1 MNQAMKPK
9 MLTTDA
15 AEYLQVSLNFI
26 HKLIKKNGLA
36 YEKSQNKLFFGH
48 STSKELFKIK
58 IRPCVISSHVVK
70 GGVGKT
76 TIIASLAIRLC
87 TYGLRILVIDL
98 DQQGNLTKMF
108 NVDVQ
113 EKPVM
118 IDILTGQ
125 ASIQDAI
132 INVLP
137 GLDILPSRLEN
148 AVLDNVFMLKSL
160 PIDRTY
166 SDMIKEVEDAYD
178 LIFIDCPPALG
189 QSVAAASLA
198 SDFVFVPVNPDK
210 FCIDGLRI
218 TLEELKRLK
227 KLYKYKPD
235 LRIIINKYDTRT
247 NLSHEILQEL
257 VRDEEYSPALF
268 KSYIRA
274 SQDFPNATAKGVS
287 VYDTLKHTAASE
299 DIDLWAKEI
308 IDMLNEDQ
316 GNAENN

>member
-1 MNQAMKPK
+1 MNLDMNPK

-15 AEYLQVSLNFI
+15 AEFMDVSLNFI
-26 HKLIKKNGLA
+26 HKLIKKNDLP
-36 YEKSQNKLFFGH
+36 YEKSQNKLYF
-48 STSKELFKIK
+48 SYETSKELFKIK
-58 IRPCVISSHVVK
+58 VKPCVISSHVVK

-76 TIIASLAIRLC
+76 PIIASLSVRLC
-87 TYGLRILVIDL
+87 TYGLRILLIDL
-98 DQQGNLTKMF
+98 DQQGNLTKLF
-108 NVDVQ
+108 NIDAQ
-113 EKPVM
+113 DKPVM
-118 IDILTGQ
+118 IDIIEGQ
-125 ASIQDAI
+125 ASVQEAI
-132 INVLP
+132 VNVIP
-137 GLDILPSRLEN
+137 GLDVLPSRLEN
-148 AVLDNVFMLKSL
+148 AILDNVFMLKSL
-160 PIDRTY
+160 PLDRIY
-166 SDMIKEVEDAYD
+166 SDMIKEVKQNYD

-198 SDFVFVPVNPDK
+198 SDFIFVPVNPDR

-227 KLYKYKPD
+227 KLYKLKPE

-287 VYDTLKHTAASE
+287 VFDSLKHTAANE
-299 DIDLWAKEI
+299 DIDLWTKEV
-308 IDMLNEDQ
+308 IDMLREGTKDAQN
-316 GNAENN
+316 